1 MSYVFDPSNYGLT
14 KTDKK
19 GHPDDGIVSD
29 GKGNYY
35 KIDNFERQQR
45 DDLDTDQGDVFGSD
59 LEKHAR
65 KYTDFDVSSF
75 NTGSDVEGAVQMLAG
90 LGDDEPDL
98 AEKIV
103 QGQSFNEAFESGNM
117 DPQAMAA
124 IQFANDY
131 TKDIMSDINAL
142 DAKKKFAKDNNLG
155 MYGTSKNVANIGKA
169 GTMSEDARLNDDGEW
184 ELIDDVTFTTDAE
197 KLNLM
202 GAIGNKALDHVIAKG

>member
-35 KIDNFERQQR
+35 KIDNFDRQQR
-45 DDLDTDQGDVFGSD
+45 DDLDTDQGDVFDS
-59 LEKHAR
+59 
-65 KYTDFDVSSF
+65 DVSDF

-90 LGDDEPDL
+90 LEADDEPSV
-98 AEKIV
+98 AERLV
-103 QGQSFNEAFESGNM
+103 SGQSFNEAFESGNM
-117 DPQAMAA
+117 DPQALAA

-131 TKDIMSDINAL
+131 TQDIMNDVKAL
-142 DAKKKFAKDNNLG
+142 DAKKKFAAENNLG
-155 MYGTSKNVANIGKA
+155 MYGTSKNVANRNKA
-169 GTMSEDARLNDDGEW
+169 GTMSEDARLNEDGEW
-184 ELIDDVTFTTDAE
+184 ELIDNVTFTTDAE

-202 GAIGNKALDHVIAKG
+202 GAIGNKAIDHVIAKG